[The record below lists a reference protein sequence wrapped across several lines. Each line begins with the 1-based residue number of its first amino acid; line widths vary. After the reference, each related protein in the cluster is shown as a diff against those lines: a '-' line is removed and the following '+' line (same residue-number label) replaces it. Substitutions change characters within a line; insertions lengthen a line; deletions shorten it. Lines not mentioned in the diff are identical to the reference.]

1 MCLVSPSPAF
11 LNSSVPKHHTD
22 HTPGCMGAAPTAAM
36 GWSSTKTQPN
46 PYFKQ
51 SSAENGN
58 WYWRVTPW
66 IMPCVTIVPVGG
78 RGALP
83 GMPRVQK
90 QSAEKLHASC
100 LSPRNSAG
108 ADAQI

>member
-1 MCLVSPSPAF
+1 MCFVSPSPAF

-51 SSAENGN
+51 SSASFSGLSSQ
-58 WYWRVTPW
+58 RVAYISRLSHSRMLLAMYSNAGRTAGL
-66 IMPCVTIVPVGG
+66 IGHLINIVVGVMD
-78 RGALP
+78 RH
-83 GMPRVQK
+83 V
-90 QSAEKLHASC
+90 
-100 LSPRNSAG
+100 
-108 ADAQI
+108 